1 MNLIA
6 LQRNLR
12 DHLIQ
17 DSADIGREI
26 RGDPAARLAVYHHAY
41 RAQLMDCLR
50 DTFERVWAWLG
61 DAGFESAGQ
70 KHIELHPPHGWTLAD
85 YGYGFDR
92 TLQGRLY
99 PNDPELFAELAW
111 LDWSLRRAFDGPDAN
126 SLEAADLSHADW
138 NTAVLYLVPTLRI
151 APIST
156 NCAAIWTA
164 LSDGRSPPGVQ
175 RLAAPMALRVWRV
188 GLTPHFRSID
198 ALEQQALQMV
208 IEGATFA
215 TICATIESATHS
227 KAAEVAGSFLA
238 SWLQDGLIT
247 SVENR

>member
-1 MNLIA
+1 MNLLV

-17 DSADIGREI
+17 GSADIGRAI
-26 RGDPAARLAVYHHAY
+26 RDDPAARLAVYHHAY

-70 KHIELHPPHGWTLAD
+70 KHIELHPPHGWTLAE
-85 YGYGFDR
+85 YGSGFDR
-92 TLQGRLY
+92 TLKDLY
-99 PNDPELFAELAW
+99 PSDPELAELAW
-111 LDWSLRRAFDGPDAN
+111 LDWSLRRAFDGADAN
-126 SLEAADLSHADW
+126 AIEGADLSRVNW
-138 NTAVLYLVPTLRI
+138 NNAILCLVPTLRI

-164 LSDGRSPPGVQ
+164 LSDGKSPPGVQ
-175 RLAAPMALRVWRV
+175 RLAAPMALRVWRD
-188 GLTPHFRSID
+188 GLTPRFRSID
-198 ALEQQALQMV
+198 ALEQHALQMA

-215 TICATIESATHS
+215 TICTTIESARRS

-247 SVENR
+247 SVGNC

>member
-1 MNLIA
+1 MNLLS

-12 DHLIQ
+12 DHIIHG
-17 DSADIGREI
+17 SADIGRMI
-26 RGDPAARLAVYHHAY
+26 RGDASPRLAVYHHAY
-41 RAQLMDCLR
+41 RAQLLDCLR
-50 DTFERVWAWLG
+50 DTFERVWTWLG
-61 DAGFESAGQ
+61 DAGFETAGQ
-70 KHIELHPPHGWTLAD
+70 RHIELHPPHAWTLSD
-85 YGYGFDR
+85 YGNGFDR
-92 TLQGRLY
+92 TLKELY
-99 PNDPELFAELAW
+99 PNDPELGELAW

-126 SLEAADLSHADW
+126 SLEAVDLSHADW
-138 NTAVLYLVPTLRI
+138 NTVILSLVPTLRI

-175 RLAAPMALRVWRV
+175 RLSAPMALRVWRV
-188 GLTPHFRSID
+188 GLTPRYRSID
-198 ALEQQALQMV
+198 ALEQRALQMV

>member
-1 MNLIA
+1 MNLLA

-12 DHLIQ
+12 DHLIRGC
-17 DSADIGREI
+17 ADIGREI
-26 RGDPAARLAVYHHAY
+26 RGDPSSRLAVYHHAY

-61 DAGFESAGQ
+61 DAGFETAGQ

-85 YGYGFDR
+85 YGNGFDR
-92 TLQGRLY
+92 TLKDLY
-99 PNDPELFAELAW
+99 PDDPDVAELAW

-126 SLEAADLSHADW
+126 SLKAADISCADW
-138 NTAVLYLVPTLRI
+138 NTAALYLVPTLRI

-164 LSDGRSPPGVQ
+164 LSDGKSPPGAQ

-188 GLTPHFRSID
+188 GLTPRFRSID

-215 TICATIESATHS
+215 ALCATIESAAHS
-227 KAAEVAGSFLA
+227 KAAEVAGSLLA
-238 SWLQDGLIT
+238 AWLQDGLIT

>member
-1 MNLIA
+1 MNLLT

-17 DSADIGREI
+17 GSEDIGREI
-26 RGDPAARLAVYHHAY
+26 RGDPSARLAVYHHAY

-50 DTFERVWAWLG
+50 DTFERVWTWLG
-61 DAGFESAGQ
+61 DAGFETAGQ

-85 YGYGFDR
+85 YGNGFDR
-92 TLQGRLY
+92 TLKDLY
-99 PNDPELFAELAW
+99 PNDPELAELAW
-111 LDWSLRRAFDGPDAN
+111 LDWSLRRAFDGPDAT
-126 SLEAADLSHADW
+126 SLEAVDLSRADW
-138 NTAVLYLVPTLRI
+138 NTAVLYFVPTLSI

-164 LSDGRSPPGVQ
+164 LSEGRSPPGVQ

-188 GLTPHFRSID
+188 GLTPRFRSID
-198 ALEQQALQMV
+198 ALEQHALQMV

-215 TICATIESATHS
+215 TICTTIESARHS

-238 SWLQDGLIT
+238 SWLQDGLI
-247 SVENR
+247 SFVENC